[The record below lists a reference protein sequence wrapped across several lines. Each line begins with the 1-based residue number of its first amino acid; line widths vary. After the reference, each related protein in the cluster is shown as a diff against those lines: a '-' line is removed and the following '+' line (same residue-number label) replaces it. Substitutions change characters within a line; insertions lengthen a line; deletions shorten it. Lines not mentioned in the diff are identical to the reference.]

1 VLLVLVP
8 IVPPL
13 LAAGMP
19 SSDYR
24 ACGGIPHRAANDGS
38 PCRAFSPISR
48 TLAALLLLALLLL
61 LGLRLLLSLCL
72 LLRLRC
78 RWCLP

>member
-1 VLLVLVP
+1 MLLVP

-24 ACGGIPHRAANDGS
+24 ACGGIPHRAANYGS
-38 PCRAFSPISR
+38 PCRASSPIRR

-61 LGLRLLLSLCL
+61 LGRWLLLRLSL